1 MSPKVV
7 PIPKGGFVAARNTSF
22 SIDTMVDQEVDDSIL
37 STPMEIDIVMLVVWV
52 SIEMMLRYVS

>member
-1 MSPKVV
+1 
-7 PIPKGGFVAARNTSF
+7 
-22 SIDTMVDQEVDDSIL
+22 MVDQEVDDSIL